1 MGNTSESTRNHMIQ
15 NILKCILLL
24 SISISVNGNE
34 LNTQQMKGKRMEFQ
48 GELELKARTSDEVAK
63 RALALLA
70 MVSRVHESNT
80 EDLYKWV
87 ANNKIDNY
95 FTARE
100 EAIFY
105 QEELSHGEKV
115 EYSWKAESLVSLLWS
130 LNIIDPYPSLN
141 SQADIYSYKNVLDA
155 INDPLSFLSLA
166 KLRSIKEIE
175 DKESELYHQHWRVRD
190 AELFNKPIP
199 PELDP
204 GIVYERRYGLSWV
217 VGWGDGWE
225 DVPTDT

>member
-1 MGNTSESTRNHMIQ
+1 MIQ

-24 SISISVNGNE
+24 SISITVNGNE

-48 GELELKARTSDEVAK
+48 GELELTARTSDEVAK

-70 MVSRVHESNT
+70 MVSRVHESNI
-80 EDLYKWV
+80 EGLNKWV
-87 ANNKIDNY
+87 VNNKIENY
-95 FTARE
+95 FTAQE
-100 EAIFY
+100 KTIFY

-115 EYSWKAESLVSLLWS
+115 EYSWRAESLVSLLWS
-130 LNIIDPYPSLN
+130 LNIIDHYPSLN
-141 SQADIYSYKNVLDA
+141 SQADIYSYKSVLDA
-155 INDPLSFLSLA
+155 INDPLSFLSSA

-190 AELFNKPIP
+190 AELFNKPMP

-217 VGWGDGWE
+217 VGWGDDWE